1 MFVWVSAGAVAAS
14 VLLVVLLRWIP
25 ITATPLMLR
34 RSLTSGYGREC
45 QWTPLEDISKSMV
58 SAVIYAEDQ
67 RFYAHHGFD
76 FEEFANM
83 QRACEFEGKSL
94 RGCST
99 ISQQTAKNCFTFCSN
114 TWARKAVEA
123 YFTVLIELIWGK
135 ERILE
140 VYLNVAELGP
150 GIYGVEAAARRYYH
164 IHASALTIP
173 DASSLVC
180 CLPLPLARNPEWVN
194 IHMAARRACVAH
206 AIATKE
212 RD

>member
-25 ITATPLMLR
+25 ITTTPLMLR

-58 SAVIYAEDQ
+58 YAVIYAEDQ
-67 RFYAHHGFD
+67 RFYVHHGFD
-76 FEEFANM
+76 FKELANM
-83 QRACEFEGKSL
+83 KRACELEGKSL

-114 TWARKAVEA
+114 TWVRKAVEA

-194 IHMAARRACVAH
+194 IHMAARRASVAH
-206 AIATKE
+206 AIAT
-212 RD
+212 R